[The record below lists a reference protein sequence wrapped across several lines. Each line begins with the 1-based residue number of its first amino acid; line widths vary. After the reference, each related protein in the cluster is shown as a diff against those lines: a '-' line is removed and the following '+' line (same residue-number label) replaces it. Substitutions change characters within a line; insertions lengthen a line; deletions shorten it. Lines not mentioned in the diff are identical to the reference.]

1 MRLKSIITVIAL
13 ILIMFMSAIESS
25 IISLALPTIKQDLN
39 AGNLISLIFTAY
51 FIALVIANP
60 IVGEL
65 LSRFKIIYVAI
76 AGLLLFSIG
85 SFMCGLSTNFT
96 MLIISRVIQG
106 FGSGVLMSLSQ
117 IVPKLAF
124 EIPLRYKIMGIVGSV
139 WGISSIIGPLLGGG
153 ILEFA
158 TWHWLFY
165 INIPIAII
173 AIILVIWTFHFPE
186 EETVAKSKFD
196 TKGLTLFYVFIGLIM
211 FALLNQ
217 QLLLLNFLSFILA
230 IVVAMCLFKVEKH
243 VSSPFLPVVEFNRS
257 ITLVFITDLLTAIC
271 LMGFNLYIPVYLQE
285 QLGLSPLQSGLVIFP
300 LSVAWIT
307 LNFNLHL
314 SVAWITLNFNLHR
327 IEAKLSRKV
336 IYLLS
341 FTLLLVSSIII
352 SFGIKLPVLIAFV
365 LILAGLSFGYIYTK
379 DSVIVQEETS
389 PLQMKKMMSFY
400 GLTKNLGA
408 SIGSTI
414 MGYLYA
420 IQSGI
425 FGPNLHNVLSA
436 VAVISIGLIV
446 LWVVFFK
453 EQSSQ
458 SKE

>member
-165 INIPIAII
+165 INIPIVII

-300 LSVAWIT
+300 
-307 LNFNLHL
+307 L

>member
-1 MRLKSIITVIAL
+1 MRLKSIVTVIAL
-13 ILIMFMSAIESS
+13 ILIMFMAAIESS

-65 LSRFKIIYVAI
+65 LTRFKIIYIAI
-76 AGLLLFSIG
+76 AGLTLFTVG
-85 SFMCGLSTNFT
+85 SLMSGLSTHFS

-106 FGSGVLMSLSQ
+106 FGSGVMMSLSQ

-173 AIILVIWTFHFPE
+173 AIILVVWTFHFPE

-196 TKGLTLFYVFIGLIM
+196 TKGITLFYIFIGLIM

-217 QLLLLNFLSFILA
+217 QHLYLNIIGFVLA
-230 IVVAMCLFKVEKH
+230 ILVALRLFNVEKK
-243 VSSPFLPVVEFNRS
+243 VSSPFLPVAEFNRM
-257 ITLVFITDLLTAIC
+257 ITLVFITDLLTAVC

-307 LNFNLHL
+307 LNFNLH
-314 SVAWITLNFNLHR
+314 H

-336 IYLLS
+336 IYLSS
-341 FTLLLVSSIII
+341 FTLLLLSSIII
-352 SFGIKLPVLIAFV
+352 AFGIKLPILIACV
-365 LILAGLSFGYIYTK
+365 LILSGLSFGYIYTK

-389 PLQMKKMMSFY
+389 PIQMKKMMSFY
-400 GLTKNLGA
+400 GLTKNLGT

-420 IQSGI
+420 LKSGL
-425 FGPNLHNVLSA
+425 FGANLHNILGVVSL
-436 VAVISIGLIV
+436 ISVGLIV
-446 LWVVFFK
+446 VWLIFYREAASQTK
-453 EQSSQ
+453 E
-458 SKE
+458 

>member
-230 IVVAMCLFKVEKH
+230 IVVTMCLFKVEKH

-300 LSVAWIT
+300 
-307 LNFNLHL
+307 L

-453 EQSSQ
+453 EQSSK

>member
-96 MLIISRVIQG
+96 ILIISRVIQG

-307 LNFNLHL
+307 LNFNLH
-314 SVAWITLNFNLHR
+314 R

>member
-60 IVGEL
+60 LVGEL

-307 LNFNLHL
+307 LNFNLH
-314 SVAWITLNFNLHR
+314 R

>member
-307 LNFNLHL
+307 LNFNLH
-314 SVAWITLNFNLHR
+314 R

-420 IQSGI
+420 IQSGV

>member
-230 IVVAMCLFKVEKH
+230 IVVAIRLFKVEKH

-300 LSVAWIT
+300 
-307 LNFNLHL
+307 L

-453 EQSSQ
+453 EQLSQ

>member
-230 IVVAMCLFKVEKH
+230 IVVAIRLFKVEKH

-307 LNFNLHL
+307 LNFNLH
-314 SVAWITLNFNLHR
+314 R

-352 SFGIKLPVLIAFV
+352 SFGIKLPLLIAFV

-425 FGPNLHNVLSA
+425 FGPNLHNMLSA
-436 VAVISIGLIV
+436 VVVISIGLIV

>member
-25 IISLALPTIKQDLN
+25 IISLALPTIKQDVN

-307 LNFNLHL
+307 LNFNLH
-314 SVAWITLNFNLHR
+314 R

-400 GLTKNLGA
+400 GLTKNLGV

>member
-1 MRLKSIITVIAL
+1 MRLKSIVTVIAL
-13 ILIMFMSAIESS
+13 ILIMFMAAIESS

-65 LSRFKIIYVAI
+65 LTRFKIIYIAI
-76 AGLLLFSIG
+76 AGLTLFTVG
-85 SFMCGLSTNFT
+85 SLMSGLSTHFS
-96 MLIISRVIQG
+96 MLVISRVIQG
-106 FGSGVLMSLSQ
+106 FGSGVMMSLSQ

-173 AIILVIWTFHFPE
+173 AIILVVWTFHFPE

-196 TKGLTLFYVFIGLIM
+196 TKGITLFYIFIGLIM

-217 QLLLLNFLSFILA
+217 QHLYLNIIGFVLA
-230 IVVAMCLFKVEKH
+230 ILVALRLFNVEKK
-243 VSSPFLPVVEFNRS
+243 VSSPFLPVAEFNRM
-257 ITLVFITDLLTAIC
+257 ITLVFITDLLTAVC

-307 LNFNLHL
+307 LNFNLH
-314 SVAWITLNFNLHR
+314 H

-336 IYLLS
+336 IYLSS
-341 FTLLLVSSIII
+341 FTLLLLLLSSIII
-352 SFGIKLPVLIAFV
+352 AFGIKLPILIACV
-365 LILAGLSFGYIYTK
+365 LILSGLSFGYIYTK

-389 PLQMKKMMSFY
+389 PIQMKKMMSFY

-420 IQSGI
+420 LKSGL
-425 FGPNLHNVLSA
+425 FGANLHNILGVVSL
-436 VAVISIGLIV
+436 ISVGLIV
-446 LWVVFFK
+446 VWLIFYREAASQTK
-453 EQSSQ
+453 E
-458 SKE
+458 

>member
-1 MRLKSIITVIAL
+1 LKSIVTVIAL
-13 ILIMFMSAIESS
+13 ILIMFMAAIESS

-65 LSRFKIIYVAI
+65 LTRFKIIYIAI
-76 AGLLLFSIG
+76 AGLTLFTVG
-85 SFMCGLSTNFT
+85 SLMSGLSTHFS
-96 MLIISRVIQG
+96 MLVISRVIQG
-106 FGSGVLMSLSQ
+106 FGSGVMMSLSQ

-173 AIILVIWTFHFPE
+173 AIILVVWTFHFPE

-196 TKGLTLFYVFIGLIM
+196 TKGITLFYIFIGLIM

-217 QLLLLNFLSFILA
+217 QHLYLNIIGFVLA
-230 IVVAMCLFKVEKH
+230 ILVALRLFNVEKK
-243 VSSPFLPVVEFNRS
+243 VSSPFLPVAEFNRM
-257 ITLVFITDLLTAIC
+257 ITLVFITDLLTAVC

-307 LNFNLHL
+307 LNFNLH
-314 SVAWITLNFNLHR
+314 H

-336 IYLLS
+336 IYLSS
-341 FTLLLVSSIII
+341 FTLLLLSSIII
-352 SFGIKLPVLIAFV
+352 AFGIKLPILIACV
-365 LILAGLSFGYIYTK
+365 LILSGLSFGYIYTK

-389 PLQMKKMMSFY
+389 PIQMKKMMSFY

-420 IQSGI
+420 LKSGL
-425 FGPNLHNVLSA
+425 FGANLHNILGVVSL
-436 VAVISIGLIV
+436 ISVGLIV
-446 LWVVFFK
+446 VWLIFYREAASQTK
-453 EQSSQ
+453 E
-458 SKE
+458 

>member
-85 SFMCGLSTNFT
+85 SLMCGLSTNFT

-230 IVVAMCLFKVEKH
+230 IVVAIRLFKVEKH

-307 LNFNLHL
+307 LNFNLH
-314 SVAWITLNFNLHR
+314 R

-352 SFGIKLPVLIAFV
+352 SFGIKLPLLIAFV

-389 PLQMKKMMSFY
+389 PLQIKKMMSFY

-420 IQSGI
+420 IQSAI

-436 VAVISIGLIV
+436 VAVISTGLIV

-453 EQSSQ
+453 EQLSQ

>member
-25 IISLALPTIKQDLN
+25 IISLALTTIKQDLN

-307 LNFNLHL
+307 LNFNLH
-314 SVAWITLNFNLHR
+314 R

>member
-1 MRLKSIITVIAL
+1 MRLKSIVTVIAL
-13 ILIMFMSAIESS
+13 ILIMFMAAIESS

-65 LSRFKIIYVAI
+65 LTRFKIIYIAI
-76 AGLLLFSIG
+76 AGLTLFTVG
-85 SFMCGLSTNFT
+85 SLMSGLSTHFS

-106 FGSGVLMSLSQ
+106 FGSGVMMSLSQ

-173 AIILVIWTFHFPE
+173 AIILVVWTFHFPE
-186 EETVAKSKFD
+186 EKTVAKSKFD
-196 TKGLTLFYVFIGLIM
+196 TKGITLFYIFIGLIM

-217 QLLLLNFLSFILA
+217 QHLYLNIIGFVLA
-230 IVVAMCLFKVEKH
+230 ILVALRLFNVEKK
-243 VSSPFLPVVEFNRS
+243 VSSPFLPVAEFNRM
-257 ITLVFITDLLTAIC
+257 ITLVFITDLLTAVC

-307 LNFNLHL
+307 LNFNLH
-314 SVAWITLNFNLHR
+314 H

-336 IYLLS
+336 IYLSS
-341 FTLLLVSSIII
+341 FTLLLLSSIII
-352 SFGIKLPVLIAFV
+352 AFGIKLPILIACV
-365 LILAGLSFGYIYTK
+365 LILSGLSFGYIYTK

-389 PLQMKKMMSFY
+389 PIQMKKMMSFY

-420 IQSGI
+420 LKSGL
-425 FGPNLHNVLSA
+425 FGANLHNILG
-436 VAVISIGLIV
+436 VASLISVGLIV
-446 LWVVFFK
+446 VWLIFYREAASQTK
-453 EQSSQ
+453 E
-458 SKE
+458 

>member
-1 MRLKSIITVIAL
+1 MRLKSIITVVAL

-307 LNFNLHL
+307 LNFNLH
-314 SVAWITLNFNLHR
+314 R

>member
-1 MRLKSIITVIAL
+1 
-13 ILIMFMSAIESS
+13 
-25 IISLALPTIKQDLN
+25 LPTIKQDLN

-271 LMGFNLYIPVYLQE
+271 LMGFNLYISVYLQE

-300 LSVAWIT
+300 
-307 LNFNLHL
+307 L

>member
-124 EIPLRYKIMGIVGSV
+124 EIPLQYKIMGIVGSV

-307 LNFNLHL
+307 LNFNLH
-314 SVAWITLNFNLHR
+314 R

>member
-1 MRLKSIITVIAL
+1 MRLKSIVTVIAL
-13 ILIMFMSAIESS
+13 ILIMFMAANESS

-65 LSRFKIIYVAI
+65 LTRFKIIYIAI
-76 AGLLLFSIG
+76 AGLTLFTVG
-85 SFMCGLSTNFT
+85 SLMSGLSTHFS

-106 FGSGVLMSLSQ
+106 FGSGVMMSLSQ

-173 AIILVIWTFHFPE
+173 AIILVVWTFHFPE
-186 EETVAKSKFD
+186 EKTVAKSKFD
-196 TKGLTLFYVFIGLIM
+196 TKGITLFYIFIGLIM

-217 QLLLLNFLSFILA
+217 QHLYLNIIGFVLA
-230 IVVAMCLFKVEKH
+230 ILVALRLFNVEKK
-243 VSSPFLPVVEFNRS
+243 VSSPFLPVAEFNRM
-257 ITLVFITDLLTAIC
+257 ITLVFITDLLTAVC

-307 LNFNLHL
+307 LNFNLH
-314 SVAWITLNFNLHR
+314 H

-336 IYLLS
+336 IYLSS
-341 FTLLLVSSIII
+341 FTLLLLSSIII
-352 SFGIKLPVLIAFV
+352 AFGIKLPILIACV
-365 LILAGLSFGYIYTK
+365 LILSGLSFGYIYTK

-389 PLQMKKMMSFY
+389 PIQMKKMMSFY

-420 IQSGI
+420 LKSGL
-425 FGPNLHNVLSA
+425 FGANLHNILGVVSL
-436 VAVISIGLIV
+436 ISVGLIV
-446 LWVVFFK
+446 VWLIFYREAASQTK
-453 EQSSQ
+453 E
-458 SKE
+458 

>member
-307 LNFNLHL
+307 LNFNLH
-314 SVAWITLNFNLHR
+314 R

-379 DSVIVQEETS
+379 DSVIVQGETS

>member
-1 MRLKSIITVIAL
+1 MRLKSIVTVIAL
-13 ILIMFMSAIESS
+13 ILIMFMAAIESS

-65 LSRFKIIYVAI
+65 LTRFKIIYIAI
-76 AGLLLFSIG
+76 AGLTLFTVG
-85 SFMCGLSTNFT
+85 SLMSGLSTHFS

-106 FGSGVLMSLSQ
+106 FGSGVMMSLSQ

-158 TWHWLFY
+158 TWHWLFF

-173 AIILVIWTFHFPE
+173 AIILVVWTFHFSE

-196 TKGLTLFYVFIGLIM
+196 TKGITLFYIFIDLIM

-217 QLLLLNFLSFILA
+217 QHLYLNIIGFVLA
-230 IVVAMCLFKVEKH
+230 ILIALRLFNVEKK
-243 VSSPFLPVVEFNRS
+243 VSSPFLPVAEFNRM
-257 ITLVFITDLLTAIC
+257 ITLVFITDLLTAVC

-307 LNFNLHL
+307 LNFNLH
-314 SVAWITLNFNLHR
+314 H

-336 IYLLS
+336 IYLSS
-341 FTLLLVSSIII
+341 FTLLLLSSIII
-352 SFGIKLPVLIAFV
+352 AFGIKLPILIACV
-365 LILAGLSFGYIYTK
+365 LILSGISFGYIYTK

-389 PLQMKKMMSFY
+389 PIQMKKMMSFY

-420 IQSGI
+420 LKSGL
-425 FGPNLHNVLSA
+425 FGANLHNILGVVSL
-436 VAVISIGLIV
+436 ISVGLIV
-446 LWVVFFK
+446 VWLIFYR
-453 EQSSQ
+453 EAASQ
-458 SKE
+458 TNE

>member
-139 WGISSIIGPLLGGG
+139 WGISSIIGSLLGGG

-173 AIILVIWTFHFPE
+173 AIILVIRTFHFPE

-300 LSVAWIT
+300 
-307 LNFNLHL
+307 L

>member
-285 QLGLSPLQSGLVIFP
+285 QLGLSLLQSGLVIFP
-300 LSVAWIT
+300 
-307 LNFNLHL
+307 L

>member
-1 MRLKSIITVIAL
+1 MRLKSIVTVIAL
-13 ILIMFMSAIESS
+13 ILIMFMAAIESS

-65 LSRFKIIYVAI
+65 LTRFKIIYIAI
-76 AGLLLFSIG
+76 AGLTLFTVG
-85 SFMCGLSTNFT
+85 SLMSGLSTHFS

-106 FGSGVLMSLSQ
+106 FGSGVMMSLSQ

-173 AIILVIWTFHFPE
+173 AIILVVWTFHFPE

-196 TKGLTLFYVFIGLIM
+196 TKGITLFYIFIGLIM

-217 QLLLLNFLSFILA
+217 QHLYLNIIGFVLA
-230 IVVAMCLFKVEKH
+230 ILVALRLFNVEKK
-243 VSSPFLPVVEFNRS
+243 VSSPFLPVAEFNRM
-257 ITLVFITDLLTAIC
+257 ITLVFITDLLTAVC

-307 LNFNLHL
+307 LNFNLH
-314 SVAWITLNFNLHR
+314 H

-336 IYLLS
+336 IYLSS
-341 FTLLLVSSIII
+341 FTLLLLSSIII
-352 SFGIKLPVLIAFV
+352 AVGIKLPILIACV
-365 LILAGLSFGYIYTK
+365 LILSGLSFGYIYTK

-389 PLQMKKMMSFY
+389 PIQMKKMMSFY

-420 IQSGI
+420 LKSGL
-425 FGPNLHNVLSA
+425 FGANLHNILGVVSL
-436 VAVISIGLIV
+436 ISVGLIV
-446 LWVVFFK
+446 VWLIFYREAASQTK
-453 EQSSQ
+453 E
-458 SKE
+458 

>member
-300 LSVAWIT
+300 LS
-307 LNFNLHL
+307 L
-314 SVAWITLNFNLHR
+314 AWITLNFNLHR

-446 LWVVFFK
+446 LWVVFLK
-453 EQSSQ
+453 NSHLNQ
-458 SKE
+458 KNRIMIKIDVV

>member
-307 LNFNLHL
+307 LNFNLH
-314 SVAWITLNFNLHR
+314 R

-425 FGPNLHNVLSA
+425 FGLNLHNVLSA

>member
-1 MRLKSIITVIAL
+1 MRLKSIVTVIAL
-13 ILIMFMSAIESS
+13 ILIMFMAAIESS

-65 LSRFKIIYVAI
+65 LTRFKIIYIAI
-76 AGLLLFSIG
+76 AGLTLFTVG
-85 SFMCGLSTNFT
+85 SLMSGLSTHFS
-96 MLIISRVIQG
+96 MLVISRVIQG
-106 FGSGVLMSLSQ
+106 FGSGVMMSLSQ

-124 EIPLRYKIMGIVGSV
+124 EIPVRYKIMGIVGSV

-173 AIILVIWTFHFPE
+173 AIILVVWTFHFPE

-196 TKGLTLFYVFIGLIM
+196 TKGITLFYIFIGLIM

-217 QLLLLNFLSFILA
+217 QHLYLNIIGFVLA
-230 IVVAMCLFKVEKH
+230 ILVALRLFNVEKK
-243 VSSPFLPVVEFNRS
+243 VSSPFLPVAEFNRM
-257 ITLVFITDLLTAIC
+257 ITLVFITDLLTAVC

-307 LNFNLHL
+307 LNFNLH
-314 SVAWITLNFNLHR
+314 H

-336 IYLLS
+336 IYLSS
-341 FTLLLVSSIII
+341 FTLLLLSSIII
-352 SFGIKLPVLIAFV
+352 AFGIKLPILIACV
-365 LILAGLSFGYIYTK
+365 LILSGLSFGYIYTK

-389 PLQMKKMMSFY
+389 PIQMKKMMSFY

-420 IQSGI
+420 LKSGL
-425 FGPNLHNVLSA
+425 FGANLHNILGVVSL
-436 VAVISIGLIV
+436 ISVGLIV
-446 LWVVFFK
+446 VWLIFYREAASQTK
-453 EQSSQ
+453 E
-458 SKE
+458 

>member
-153 ILEFA
+153 ILEFV

-307 LNFNLHL
+307 LNFNLH
-314 SVAWITLNFNLHR
+314 R

>member
-106 FGSGVLMSLSQ
+106 FGTGVLMSLSQ

-307 LNFNLHL
+307 LNFNLH
-314 SVAWITLNFNLHR
+314 R

>member
-1 MRLKSIITVIAL
+1 MRLKSIVTVIAL
-13 ILIMFMSAIESS
+13 ILIMFMAAIESS

-65 LSRFKIIYVAI
+65 LTRFKIIYIAI
-76 AGLLLFSIG
+76 AGLTLFTVG
-85 SFMCGLSTNFT
+85 SLMSGLSTHFS
-96 MLIISRVIQG
+96 MLVISRVIQG
-106 FGSGVLMSLSQ
+106 FGSGVMMSLSQ

-173 AIILVIWTFHFPE
+173 AIILVVWTFHFPE

-196 TKGLTLFYVFIGLIM
+196 TKGITLFYIFIGLIM

-217 QLLLLNFLSFILA
+217 QHLYLNIIGFVLA
-230 IVVAMCLFKVEKH
+230 ILVALRLFNVEKK
-243 VSSPFLPVVEFNRS
+243 VSSPFLPVAEFNRM
-257 ITLVFITDLLTAIC
+257 ITLVFITDLLTAVC

-307 LNFNLHL
+307 LNFNLH
-314 SVAWITLNFNLHR
+314 H

-336 IYLLS
+336 IYLSS
-341 FTLLLVSSIII
+341 FTLLLLSSIII
-352 SFGIKLPVLIAFV
+352 AFGIKLPILIACV
-365 LILAGLSFGYIYTK
+365 LILSGLSFGYIYTK
-379 DSVIVQEETS
+379 DSVIVQGETS
-389 PLQMKKMMSFY
+389 PIQMKKMMSFY

-420 IQSGI
+420 LKSGL
-425 FGPNLHNVLSA
+425 FGANLHNILGVVSL
-436 VAVISIGLIV
+436 ISVGLIV
-446 LWVVFFK
+446 VWLIFYREAASQTK
-453 EQSSQ
+453 E
-458 SKE
+458 

>member
-1 MRLKSIITVIAL
+1 MRLKSIVTVIAL
-13 ILIMFMSAIESS
+13 ILIMFMAAIESS

-65 LSRFKIIYVAI
+65 LTRFKIIYIAI
-76 AGLLLFSIG
+76 AGLTLFTVG
-85 SFMCGLSTNFT
+85 SLMSGLSTHFS
-96 MLIISRVIQG
+96 MLVISRVIQG
-106 FGSGVLMSLSQ
+106 FGSGVMMSLSQ

-173 AIILVIWTFHFPE
+173 AIILVVWTFHFPE

-196 TKGLTLFYVFIGLIM
+196 TKGITLFYIFIGLIM

-217 QLLLLNFLSFILA
+217 QHLYLNIIGFVLA
-230 IVVAMCLFKVEKH
+230 ILVALRLFNVEKK
-243 VSSPFLPVVEFNRS
+243 VSSPFLPVAEFNRM
-257 ITLVFITDLLTAIC
+257 ITLVFITDLLTAVC

-307 LNFNLHL
+307 LNFNLH
-314 SVAWITLNFNLHR
+314 H

-336 IYLLS
+336 IYLSS
-341 FTLLLVSSIII
+341 FTLLLLSSIII
-352 SFGIKLPVLIAFV
+352 AFGIKLPILIACV
-365 LILAGLSFGYIYTK
+365 LILSGLSFGYIYTK

-389 PLQMKKMMSFY
+389 PIQMKKMMSFY

-420 IQSGI
+420 LKSGL
-425 FGPNLHNVLSA
+425 FGANLHNILGVVPL
-436 VAVISIGLIV
+436 ISVGLIV
-446 LWVVFFK
+446 VWLIFYREAASQTK
-453 EQSSQ
+453 E
-458 SKE
+458 

>member
-196 TKGLTLFYVFIGLIM
+196 TKGLTLFYVFVGLIM

-230 IVVAMCLFKVEKH
+230 IVVALRLFKVEKH

-307 LNFNLHL
+307 LNFNLH
-314 SVAWITLNFNLHR
+314 R

-352 SFGIKLPVLIAFV
+352 SFGIKLPLLIAFV

>member
-1 MRLKSIITVIAL
+1 MRLKSIVTVIAL
-13 ILIMFMSAIESS
+13 ILIMFMAAIESS

-65 LSRFKIIYVAI
+65 LTRFKIIYIAI
-76 AGLLLFSIG
+76 AGLTLFTVG
-85 SFMCGLSTNFT
+85 SLMSGLSTHFS

-106 FGSGVLMSLSQ
+106 FGSGVMMSLSQ

-173 AIILVIWTFHFPE
+173 AIILVVWTFHFPE

-196 TKGLTLFYVFIGLIM
+196 TKGITLFYIFIGLIM

-217 QLLLLNFLSFILA
+217 QHLYLNIIGFVLA
-230 IVVAMCLFKVEKH
+230 ILVALRLFNVEKK
-243 VSSPFLPVVEFNRS
+243 VSSPFLPVAEFNRM
-257 ITLVFITDLLTAIC
+257 ITLVFITDLLTAVC

-307 LNFNLHL
+307 LNFNLH
-314 SVAWITLNFNLHR
+314 H

-336 IYLLS
+336 IYLSS
-341 FTLLLVSSIII
+341 FILLLLSSIII
-352 SFGIKLPVLIAFV
+352 AFGIKLPILIACV
-365 LILAGLSFGYIYTK
+365 LILSGLSFGYIYTK

-389 PLQMKKMMSFY
+389 PIQMKKMMSFY

-420 IQSGI
+420 LKSGL
-425 FGPNLHNVLSA
+425 FGANLHNILGVVSL
-436 VAVISIGLIV
+436 ISVGLIV
-446 LWVVFFK
+446 VWLIFYREAASQTK
-453 EQSSQ
+453 E
-458 SKE
+458 

>member
-307 LNFNLHL
+307 LNFNLH
-314 SVAWITLNFNLHR
+314 R
-327 IEAKLSRKV
+327 IEAKLSRKD

>member
-1 MRLKSIITVIAL
+1 MRLKSIVTVIAL
-13 ILIMFMSAIESS
+13 ILIMFMAAIESS

-65 LSRFKIIYVAI
+65 LTRFKIIYIAI
-76 AGLLLFSIG
+76 AGLTLFTVG
-85 SFMCGLSTNFT
+85 SLMSGLSTHFS

-106 FGSGVLMSLSQ
+106 FGSGVMMSLSQ

-158 TWHWLFY
+158 TWHWLFF

-173 AIILVIWTFHFPE
+173 AIILVVWTFHFSE

-196 TKGLTLFYVFIGLIM
+196 TKGITLFYIFIGLIM

-217 QLLLLNFLSFILA
+217 QHLYLNIIGFVLA
-230 IVVAMCLFKVEKH
+230 TLIALRLFNVEKK
-243 VSSPFLPVVEFNRS
+243 VSSPFLPVAEFNRM
-257 ITLVFITDLLTAIC
+257 ITLVFITDLLTAVC

-307 LNFNLHL
+307 LNFNLH
-314 SVAWITLNFNLHR
+314 H

-336 IYLLS
+336 IYLSS
-341 FTLLLVSSIII
+341 FTLLLLSSIII
-352 SFGIKLPVLIAFV
+352 AFGIKLPILIACV
-365 LILAGLSFGYIYTK
+365 LILSGISFGYIYTK

-389 PLQMKKMMSFY
+389 PIQMKKMMSFY

-420 IQSGI
+420 LKSGL
-425 FGPNLHNVLSA
+425 FGANLHNILGVVSL
-436 VAVISIGLIV
+436 ISVGLIV
-446 LWVVFFK
+446 VWLIFYR
-453 EQSSQ
+453 EAASQ
-458 SKE
+458 TNE

>member
-1 MRLKSIITVIAL
+1 
-13 ILIMFMSAIESS
+13 
-25 IISLALPTIKQDLN
+25 
-39 AGNLISLIFTAY
+39 IFTAY

-307 LNFNLHL
+307 LNFNLH
-314 SVAWITLNFNLHR
+314 R

>member
-1 MRLKSIITVIAL
+1 MRLKSIVTVIAL
-13 ILIMFMSAIESS
+13 ILIMFMAAIESS

-65 LSRFKIIYVAI
+65 LTRFKIIYIAI
-76 AGLLLFSIG
+76 AGLTLFTVG
-85 SFMCGLSTNFT
+85 SLMSGLSTHFS

-106 FGSGVLMSLSQ
+106 FGSGVMMSLSQ

-173 AIILVIWTFHFPE
+173 AIILVVWTFHFPE
-186 EETVAKSKFD
+186 EKTVAKSKFD
-196 TKGLTLFYVFIGLIM
+196 TKGITLFYIFIGLIM

-217 QLLLLNFLSFILA
+217 QHLYLNIIGFVLA
-230 IVVAMCLFKVEKH
+230 ILVALRLFNVEKK
-243 VSSPFLPVVEFNRS
+243 VSSPFLPLAEFNRM
-257 ITLVFITDLLTAIC
+257 ITLVFITDLLTAVC

-307 LNFNLHL
+307 LNFNLH
-314 SVAWITLNFNLHR
+314 H

-336 IYLLS
+336 IYLSS
-341 FTLLLVSSIII
+341 FTLLLLSSIII
-352 SFGIKLPVLIAFV
+352 AFGIKLPILIACV
-365 LILAGLSFGYIYTK
+365 LILSGLSFGYIYTK

-389 PLQMKKMMSFY
+389 PIQMKKMMSFY

-420 IQSGI
+420 LKSGL
-425 FGPNLHNVLSA
+425 FGANLHNILGVVSL
-436 VAVISIGLIV
+436 ISVGLIV
-446 LWVVFFK
+446 VWLIFYREAASQTK
-453 EQSSQ
+453 E
-458 SKE
+458 

>member
-1 MRLKSIITVIAL
+1 M
-13 ILIMFMSAIESS
+13 
-25 IISLALPTIKQDLN
+25 
-39 AGNLISLIFTAY
+39 FTAY

-307 LNFNLHL
+307 LNFNLH
-314 SVAWITLNFNLHR
+314 R

>member
-51 FIALVIANP
+51 FITLVIANP

-307 LNFNLHL
+307 LNFNLH
-314 SVAWITLNFNLHR
+314 R

>member
-139 WGISSIIGPLLGGG
+139 WGISSIIGPLIGGG

-173 AIILVIWTFHFPE
+173 AIILVIWTFHFSE

-230 IVVAMCLFKVEKH
+230 IVVAIRLFKVEKH

-307 LNFNLHL
+307 LNFNLH
-314 SVAWITLNFNLHR
+314 R

-352 SFGIKLPVLIAFV
+352 SFGIKLPLLIAFV